1 MTAIREPDSVIPSS
15 GESSVY
21 SSEYKTA
28 VSTLL
33 EKAISLLDQYEE
45 RSARENLMLVISR
58 ILSASRMEDHP
69 EVVAVAE
76 HIKNICEATT
86 SGKVIPSK
94 RTAEAIRT
102 SIIQL
107 SHGLQKDNMVLE
119 PSLIENLK
127 SILRDA
133 KSDDKDYLFL
143 KKLHVLLIDDDE
155 FAQMQIAKN
164 IGNSINLEV
173 CSICRRRHD
182 KVKDMSVLMQCCVA
196 LN

>member
-1 MTAIREPDSVIPSS
+1 MTTIRVPDSVIPSS

-21 SSEYKTA
+21 SPEYKTA

-33 EKAISLLDQYEE
+33 EKTISLLDQYEE
-45 RSARENLMLVISR
+45 RVARDNLMVIILR
-58 ILSASRMEDHP
+58 IISASKMEDHP

-76 HIKNICEATT
+76 HVKNICEATT

-102 SIIQL
+102 AIIQL

-133 KSDDKDYLFL
+133 KSDDKDYLIL
-143 KKLHVLLIDDDE
+143 KKLHVLLIEDDE

-173 CSICRRRHD
+173 CSICRRRIH
-182 KVKDMSVLMQCCVA
+182 KVKDGA
-196 LN
+196 F